1 MANEKSNVPGPASA
15 STEDKRLERLYDY
28 TKFHIGIYL
37 SSAAG
42 LAALLGSKDAGW
54 IISTLIGNQYL
65 LYIAFFLMV
74 LAGMC
79 GGIVATSITECQ
91 SFNEFW
97 SEKKHAPSTLKVWKA
112 KGQNWVAREHG
123 FFWASLIVLAA
134 SILIR
139 WPGPPAAPMKSEPV
153 ECQCCCKCLPTAS
166 NTVVTH

>member
-1 MANEKSNVPGPASA
+1 MPTVNSDSPMPTQVSG
-15 STEDKRLERLYDY
+15 EDKRLERLYDY

-65 LYIAFFLMV
+65 LYLAFFFMV

-91 SFNEFW
+91 TFNEFW
-97 SEKKHAPSTLKVWKA
+97 SEKEHAPSTLKKWKA
-112 KGQNWVAREHG
+112 RGQSWVSREHG
-123 FFWASLIVLAA
+123 FFWASLITLAA

-139 WPGPPAAPMKSEPV
+139 WPGPPTTPMRLAPA
-153 ECQCCCKCLPTAS
+153 ECQCCCKCLPAAS
-166 NTVVTH
+166 SSAATR